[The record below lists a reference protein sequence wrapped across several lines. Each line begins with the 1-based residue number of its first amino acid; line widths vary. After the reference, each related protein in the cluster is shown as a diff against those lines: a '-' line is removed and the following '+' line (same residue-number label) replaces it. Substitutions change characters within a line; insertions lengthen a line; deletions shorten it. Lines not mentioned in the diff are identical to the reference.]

1 MTLPEYIKSV
11 EINVNNYGGNGSIVY
26 TASASSGMIYS
37 YNLLCVH
44 TNLSKRKNPP
54 IPILVTS
61 KSTDD
66 LDETF
71 SCFKFAAND
80 INLNTLNKAIH
91 TNCIFCKITHWSCKE
106 YIRNTFY
113 LCFIFIIVY
122 IARNWDA
129 NRTCGDDCDHCTY
142 PNCKWMD
149 GDPDD

>member
-26 TASASSGMIYS
+26 TASASSAMIYS
-37 YNLLCVH
+37 YNLLCIY

-71 SCFKFAAND
+71 TCFKFAAND
-80 INLNTLNKAIH
+80 INLNILNKAIH
-91 TNCIFCKITHWSCKE
+91 TSGITANVVE
-106 YIRNTFY
+106 YGSTINLEIYTSNKRS
-113 LCFIFIIVY
+113 
-122 IARNWDA
+122 
-129 NRTCGDDCDHCTY
+129 
-142 PNCKWMD
+142 M
-149 GDPDD
+149 